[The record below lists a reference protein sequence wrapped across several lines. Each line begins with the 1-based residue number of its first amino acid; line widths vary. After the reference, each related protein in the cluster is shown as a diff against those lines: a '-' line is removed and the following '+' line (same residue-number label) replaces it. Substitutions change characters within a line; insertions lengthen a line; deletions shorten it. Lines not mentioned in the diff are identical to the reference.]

1 MTLNCRKA
9 TNAGLL
15 TPQHDLSGITAGQP
29 GYTAARMRTRTTQKD
44 IFYGHPVRRM
54 PWYGAHGVELVELQR
69 TVEDVSSNHADITLD
84 IERRLDLSP
93 QY

>member
-15 TPQHDLSGITAGQP
+15 TPQHDLSGIMAGQP
-29 GYTAARMRTRTTQKD
+29 GYTAARMRARTTQKD

-54 PWYGAHGVELVELQR
+54 ARYGAHGIKLIKLKC
-69 TVEDVSSNHADITLD
+69 TVKDVSPNHAKITLD